1 MAIISTNR
9 ASYQRHD
16 DVLGHKSKKPKP
28 VCPPYTR
35 DSLQAVIA
43 DAKLVLQA
51 TTENVFHLR
60 LSRLKS
66 RLKQL

>member
-16 DVLGHKSKKPKP
+16 DVLGHKPKKPKP
-28 VCPPYTR
+28 FANNAMRETIAAIR
-35 DSLQAVIA
+35 A
-43 DAKLVLQA
+43 DASLVIQA
-51 TTENVFHLR
+51 TTENVYHLR

>member
-1 MAIISTNR
+1 MATISTRR
-9 ASYQRHD
+9 AAYTDTSNITFKK
-16 DVLGHKSKKPKP
+16 VKPKP
-28 VCPPYTR
+28 VCPSLTR

-43 DAKLVLQA
+43 DAKLALQA
-51 TTENVFHLR
+51 TTENVFHMR